1 MNLDDLVNGKVDF
14 DSLPDAKPST
24 TANAEPIE
32 PMQETRPEVPAPMP
46 VVEEKKVMPT
56 PNTPVLGYVTD
67 EHGSAYAAKPIPGAD
82 MPENGVQTRQFLK
95 DYITISLVAG
105 AVLLVYIA
113 LPKVFGIDVPGA
125 RGAENPPVT
134 WFKEA
139 PIKPVVAPVAP
150 AVQVA
155 PVPVEV
161 APAPAMVAPAMEAP
175 AQTAPIMEA
184 PAMAPS
190 QPEPVV
196 SAPAPVM
203 QTPPV
208 PSAAQSTASIGLP
221 PPPPPMATVEPVV
234 KVAPPVVAKKSS
246 QPKKA
251 YKPAAPVHKEPQ
263 PGSLEYAEQ
272 QMRSF
277 TSH

>member
-24 TANAEPIE
+24 TANVEPIE

-46 VVEEKKVMPT
+46 VPEEKKVMPA
-56 PNTPVLGYVTD
+56 PNIPVLGYVTD
-67 EHGSAYAAKPIPGAD
+67 EHASAYAAKPIPGAD
-82 MPENGVQTRQFLK
+82 FPEHGVQTHQFKK
-95 DYITISLVAG
+95 DYLILCLVAG
-105 AVLLVYIA
+105 AIMLTYIA
-113 LPKVFGIDVPGA
+113 LPRVFGIDVPGG
-125 RGAENPPVT
+125 RGVENPPIT

-139 PIKPVVAPVAP
+139 PIKPVVAPVVP

-161 APAPAMVAPAMEAP
+161 APAPVMMAPAMEAP
-175 AQTAPIMEA
+175 AQTAPVMEA

-190 QPEPVV
+190 QPEPAL

-221 PPPPPMATVEPVV
+221 PPPPPMATVAPVV
-234 KVAPPVVAKKSS
+234 KVEPPMVAKKSS
-246 QPKKA
+246 PPKKA
-251 YKPAAPVHKEPQ
+251 SKPAAPVHKEPQ

-277 TSH
+277 TGH